1 MNTQQYKEYIEL
13 QVLNSL
19 SVNKTQTTI
28 AQELS
33 MAIGKVNYIANA
45 LIKKGFIKTGN
56 FMNVKDKKKY
66 KYLLT
71 EEGLSQKIAI
81 TKRFIVI
88 KKAEYE
94 RIQEEITKYESKHK

>member
-13 QVLNSL
+13 QVLKSL
-19 SVNKTQTTI
+19 AMNKTQTTI
-28 AQELS
+28 SQELV

-45 LIKKGFIKTGN
+45 LIQKGFIKVGN
-56 FMNVKDKKKY
+56 FVNAEDKTKY

-71 EEGLSQKIAI
+71 DEGLEEKITI
-81 TKRFIVI
+81 TKKFIKI

-94 RIQEEITKYESKHK
+94 KMQEEIEKYERSI